1 MTVKQMASAMPM
13 REFALWRIKYN
24 TDPWGEKRADL
35 RFARLMALYANA
47 HRSEGTPPFTGEEFM
62 PQFEELEE
70 EEDVTEE
77 TTVAPE
83 TKAWLYAMAGKKP
96 NGN

>member
-1 MTVKQMASAMPM
+1 M
-13 REFALWRIKYN
+13 
-24 TDPWGEKRADL
+24 DL

-47 HRSEGTPPFTGEEFM
+47 HRGEATPAFSPDDFMPKFGETDDEAEEDEAVTGEGAA
-62 PQFEELEE
+62 
-70 EEDVTEE
+70 
-77 TTVAPE
+77 VAPE

>member
-1 MTVKQMASAMPM
+1 M
-13 REFALWRIKYN
+13 WRIEYQN
-24 TDPWGEKRADL
+24 NPWGERRMDL

-47 HRSEGTPPFTGEEFM
+47 HRSEGTPAFDVDDFM
-62 PQFEELEE
+62 PKFGEQDDEPED
-70 EEDVTEE
+70 EDVIEE
-77 TTVAPE
+77 TKVAPE